1 MMKLMKRSL
10 ILVVVALGLSACGVR
25 SGLESPPEDVAANRT
40 DSTKPNAPNKHKPFI
55 LDGLI
60 R

>member
-1 MMKLMKRSL
+1 MRLMKRSL

-25 SGLESPPEDVAANRT
+25 SGLESPPGDVAANRT
-40 DSTKPNAPNKHKPFI
+40 DNSPANAPKKHKPFI